1 LTFAT
6 RQLEPLAT
14 SAKEATMYGLISQ
27 LVTFPEKRNEL
38 VQILAAGT
46 KDMPGCLSYVIAKDA
61 SRDDT
66 VWVTEVWTD
75 SESHAA
81 SLKLPA
87 VQEALTK
94 GRPLIVGMGTRTA
107 THPVAGI

>member
-1 LTFAT
+1 
-6 RQLEPLAT
+6 
-14 SAKEATMYGLISQ
+14 MYGLINQ

-38 VQILAAGT
+38 VQILATGA
-46 KDMPGCLSYVIAKDA
+46 KDMPGCLSYVIAEDA
-61 SRDDT
+61 SRHDA

-87 VQEALTK
+87 VQVALTK
-94 GRPLIVGMGTRTA
+94 GRPLIVGRGSRAA

>member
-1 LTFAT
+1 
-6 RQLEPLAT
+6 
-14 SAKEATMYGLISQ
+14 MYGLIRQ
-27 LVTFPEKRNEL
+27 FVTFPEKRDEL

-46 KDMPGCLSYVIAKDA
+46 KDMPGCLSYVIAEDA

-87 VQEALTK
+87 VHEALSK
-94 GRPLIVGMGTRTA
+94 GRQLIVGMGARTA
-107 THPVAGI
+107 THPIAGI